1 MLVPRP
7 NFLVPAKRPNS
18 VLFSPKIPGSQ
29 TFIIQSKSD
38 KLKAHFAGG
47 RCFTAFLK
55 IADLILP

>member
-18 VLFSPKIPGSQ
+18 VLFHQ
-29 TFIIQSKSD
+29 RFLEVIIQSKID

-47 RCFTAFLK
+47 RRFTAFLK
-55 IADLILP
+55 IPDLILS